1 MGIWY
6 EQLMRYVGPASK
18 VSAMT
23 KVCVKQRLD
32 ENGIL
37 RSVSVPDHINVLC
50 QMACGAQAELS
61 WSSVSGLQKG
71 NELWLLGTEGT
82 LNLRG
87 APNVLYGGRKGD
99 AELTEIP
106 IPPEKKGAWRVEE
119 EWINAIRGEEQI
131 TRTPF
136 DVGVQY
142 MEFTEAVARS
152 SQTGQAIS
160 LPL

>member
-1 MGIWY
+1 MG
-6 EQLMRYVGPASK
+6 
-18 VSAMT
+18 T
-23 KVCVKQRLD
+23 D
-32 ENGIL
+32 
-37 RSVSVPDHINVLC
+37 
-50 QMACGAQAELS
+50 
-61 WSSVSGLQKG
+61 
-71 NELWLLGTEGT
+71 GT

-99 AELTEIP
+99 TELTEIP
-106 IPPEKKGAWRVEE
+106 IPAEKKGAVRGEE
-119 EWINAIRGEEQI
+119 EFINAIRGEEQI

>member
-1 MGIWY
+1 M
-6 EQLMRYVGPASK
+6 
-18 VSAMT
+18 
-23 KVCVKQRLD
+23 
-32 ENGIL
+32 
-37 RSVSVPDHINVLC
+37 
-50 QMACGAQAELS
+50 
-61 WSSVSGLQKG
+61 
-71 NELWLLGTEGT
+71 
-82 LNLRG
+82 NLRG

-106 IPPEKKGAWRVEE
+106 IPPEKKGAGRVEE